1 MEKNNYTYIS
11 IYENN
16 YEVAEYLYNKNML
29 SDDDKIAF
37 EENRIEDIDLL
48 SIFEGD
54 PDYIETSND
63 WHDYF
68 IVYEDD
74 KMVIHTLESFDK
86 SLLNK
91 LKEFVEFDPLESP
104 WTKVYNENYGTD
116 DNPMIY
122 YRGGIGYTYSQYKYV
137 KN

>member
-1 MEKNNYTYIS
+1 MEKNNYTYLS
-11 IYENN
+11 IYENDF
-16 YEVAEYLYNKNML
+16 EVAEYLYVNNML
-29 SDDDKIAF
+29 SGDDRLAF
-37 EENRIEDIDLL
+37 EEHRIEDIDLL

-68 IVYEDD
+68 ILFEEDEI
-74 KMVIHTLESFDK
+74 VIHTLESFDK
-86 SLLNK
+86 SLLDK

-104 WTKVYNENYGTD
+104 WTKVINEDYGTD

-122 YRGGIGYTYSQYKYV
+122 YRGGIGYTYQMFKYQ
-137 KN
+137 K